1 MNLSS
6 TAWPLRRRALLI
18 ALLVSPMVPGAG
30 GVILSTHAGRD
41 ESRSYQGT
49 GKLLKSA
56 PQQIPAKLRNPDLP
70 ADARKSLFVHT
81 VLPLVVS
88 ENERLR
94 SRRSRMLSLLDAL
107 QAGHSLSRQEQTW
120 LRSLADTYRVEG
132 DPVTESEAQRKLRLR
147 VDVVPAGL
155 VLAQAALESGWGRSK
170 YTHRHRDLFGMTAL
184 EPSRSKGRKFGTLR
198 ESVRTYMRTLNS
210 HGAYKRFRVM
220 RARLRSKGQPLDGY
234 RLAAGLVNYSTLGNG
249 YVRKVRAL
257 IRSNDLDRLA
267 ATGSVSAEAAS

>member
-6 TAWPLRRRALLI
+6 TAWLLRRRALLM
-18 ALLVSPMVPGAG
+18 AVLLSPIVPGASSVG
-30 GVILSTHAGRD
+30 LATNAGRD
-41 ESRSYQGT
+41 KPPFYQGT
-49 GKLLKSA
+49 GKPLESA
-56 PQQIPAKLRNPDLP
+56 PQQIPSKLRNPDLP
-70 ADARKSLFVHT
+70 TDVRKSLFVRT

-107 QAGHSLSRQEQTW
+107 QGGDSLSPQEQSW
-120 LRSLADTYRVEG
+120 LRSLADTYRVQG
-132 DPVTESEAQRKLRLR
+132 DPVTEAEAQGTLRLR

-170 YTHRHRDLFGMTAL
+170 YTHRQRDLFGMTAL

-220 RARLRSKGQPLDGY
+220 RARLREKGQPLDGY
-234 RLAAGLVNYSTLGNG
+234 RLAGGLANYSTLGDG

-257 IRSNDLDRLA
+257 IRSNDLDRVA
-267 ATGSVSAEAAS
+267 ATEPVSAEGVS